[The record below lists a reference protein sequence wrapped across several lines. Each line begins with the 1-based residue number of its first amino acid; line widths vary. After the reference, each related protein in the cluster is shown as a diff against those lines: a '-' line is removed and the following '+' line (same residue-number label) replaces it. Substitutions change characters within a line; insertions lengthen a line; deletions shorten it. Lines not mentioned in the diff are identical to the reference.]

1 MDTTSRLNIYTAFEN
16 MENIHENDF
25 NKLISYICGNLVC
38 HSLNRIFWNEK
49 YEEAMN
55 FYRVIKWR
63 KSKGLKP
70 HARRG
75 EKDSD
80 EKLTFFFLGE
90 LCSARV

>member
-55 FYRVIKWR
+55 LYVLL
-63 KSKGLKP
+63 S
-70 HARRG
+70 G
-75 EKDSD
+75 EKV
-80 EKLTFFFLGE
+80 K
-90 LCSARV
+90 V